1 MTLGWG
7 IIGLGRSA
15 DTLIAPGIAADPNS
29 RLVAVVSRDQSRGD
43 AFAARHGASRA
54 GTDYAAMLSNPDIDV
69 VAITTPNAFHA
80 EQVVAAARAGK
91 NVLCD
96 KPMATSTAE
105 AKDAFDACRQ
115 AGVKLG
121 INFQTRHFTCFQEAR
136 RVIASG
142 EIGDVIAV
150 QIDAA
155 SGDVPL
161 SGWRADPRLARLG
174 SINNIAV
181 HIYDVLRFL
190 LAAEVTEVTALL
202 DNVRGLDLERLPMV
216 LMRFS
221 NGALVYANGN
231 QRTPLPLNDVVIHG
245 TEGRIDGRGITRPQT
260 EGKMSVVSKDGER
273 SKHYSSYDCYDRT
286 IRAFSEAVLAG
297 RDPDPSGLDGLRCV
311 QITDAIQLSAREGR
325 HVGLEYD

>member
-15 DTLIAPGIAADPNS
+15 DTLVAPSIAADPNS
-29 RLVAVVSRDQSRGD
+29 QLVAVVSRDQGRGD
-43 AFAARHGASRA
+43 AFAARHGARRA
-54 GTDYAAMLSNPDIDV
+54 GTDYAAMLSNPDVDV

-80 EQVVAAARAGK
+80 EQVIAAARAGK
-91 NVLCD
+91 HVLCD
-96 KPMATSTAE
+96 KPMATSAVE
-105 AKDAFDACRQ
+105 AKQAYDACRQ

-121 INFQTRHFTCFQEAR
+121 INFQTRHFTWFQQAR

-142 EIGDVIAV
+142 EIGNVIAV
-150 QIDAA
+150 QIDASA
-155 SGDVPL
+155 GDVPL
-161 SGWRADPRLARLG
+161 GGWRADPQLAQLG

-181 HIYDVLRFL
+181 HVYDVLRFL

-202 DNVRGLDLERLPMV
+202 DSDRRHELERLPMV

-260 EGKMSVVSKDGER
+260 EGEMRVVSKVGER
-273 SKHYSSYDCYDRT
+273 SAHYSSHDCYERT
-286 IRAFSEAVLAG
+286 IRAYSEAVLAG
-297 RDPDPSGLDGLRCV
+297 HDPDPSGLDGLRCV
-311 QITDAIQLSAREGR
+311 QITDAIRRSAREGR
-325 HVGLEYD
+325 HVELEYD